1 MPIKQTQG
9 ALPNSAANSL
19 PGAPNSAA
27 GGLEQIAPAPKILIY
42 CLFPTPDGMISSAEA
57 GFSLSARNCARISP
71 TLSGGPRP
79 HTKVTARP
87 LPTR

>member
-9 ALPNSAANSL
+9 ARPNSAANSL

-27 GGLEQIAPAPKILIY
+27 GGLEKITPKTLIY

-57 GFSLSARNCARISP
+57 GFSLSAGNCARISP

-79 HTKVTARP
+79 HTKVTAGP
-87 LPTR
+87 MPTR